1 VEVESLEEIKLVN
14 IEHKNHDPYQVVNKH
29 LIHCGMKAYEHER
42 SIYDDMFI
50 EVKTYEE
57 VLNRVRAL
65 PLDLQTSFMTFRIH
79 WQCCLPN
86 ILQDESTTPPPDQEG
101 PPPSFEIELQD
112 TTYGKGNMKDI
123 EMPSQETKFPQT

>member
-14 IEHKNHDPYQVVNKH
+14 IEHKNHDPYQVMNKH
-29 LIHCGMKAYEHER
+29 LIHCSMKAYEHER

-65 PLDLQTSFMTFRIH
+65 PLDL
-79 WQCCLPN
+79 
-86 ILQDESTTPPPDQEG
+86 
-101 PPPSFEIELQD
+101 
-112 TTYGKGNMKDI
+112 
-123 EMPSQETKFPQT
+123 